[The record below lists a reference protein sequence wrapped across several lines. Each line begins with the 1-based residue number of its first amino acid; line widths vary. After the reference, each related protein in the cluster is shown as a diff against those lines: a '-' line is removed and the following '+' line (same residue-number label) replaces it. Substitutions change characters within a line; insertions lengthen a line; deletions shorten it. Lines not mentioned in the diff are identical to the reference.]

1 MKILLLAIFSIQV
14 LSGCIHTNKKY
25 EGSDMPEKIIKSE
38 EEWKKVL
45 TEEQYRV
52 LREKGTER
60 AFTGKYWDH
69 TEEGKYKCAGCGEI
83 LFESQTKFDAGCGW
97 PSFYKPVDNKVIDE
111 NVDTSHFMVRT
122 EVLCSKCGGHL
133 GHVFNDGP
141 NPTGLRYCINSVSI
155 EFEKKSVEK

>member
-1 MKILLLAIFSIQV
+1 MKYLLLVILSTLVI
-14 LSGCIHTNKKY
+14 SGCVHTNKKI
-25 EGSDMPEKIIKSE
+25 EGSVMPEKINKSE

-45 TEEQYRV
+45 TEEQYKV

-69 TEEGKYKCAGCGEI
+69 TEEGIYKCAGCGEI
-83 LFESQTKFDAGCGW
+83 LFESDTKFDAGCGW
-97 PSFYKPVDNKVIDE
+97 PSFYKPADNKVIDE

-141 NPTGLRYCINSVSI
+141 NPTGLRYCINSASI
-155 EFEKKSVEK
+155 EFEKKSGKK